1 MNGCFDYEC
10 ECGGKSCDHVGGQLN
25 ESKVVIEVPLSDGTD
40 VYLEGDYE
48 EYGYVTVGKYK
59 FYPEQFKEFFK
70 TWLDG
75 ESDEERNTTFLSKRI
90 WTRSETTYAP
100 EYDCMVKAKRS
111 CFHDK
116 FHISKVN
123 AEMLGK
129 FIRADNGL
137 NIRSKKQAQEDRLRD
152 LKALLS

>member
-1 MNGCFDYEC
+1 
-10 ECGGKSCDHVGGQLN
+10 
-25 ESKVVIEVPLSDGTD
+25 
-40 VYLEGDYE
+40 
-48 EYGYVTVGKYK
+48 
-59 FYPEQFKEFFK
+59 
-70 TWLDG
+70 
-75 ESDEERNTTFLSKRI
+75 
-90 WTRSETTYAP
+90 
-100 EYDCMVKAKRS
+100 MVKAKRS

-152 LKALLS
+152 LKAQFAYIKKQIDDIEKN